1 MILYEM
7 IDFDVLRVI
16 WWALLG
22 VLLIGFA
29 LTDGFDMGVGAL
41 LPFVAKTDVERRMAI
56 NTVGPVWEG
65 NQVWFILGGGAIFA
79 AWPPLY
85 AVSFSG
91 FYLAMFVVLA
101 AFIVRPVAFKY
112 RSKREG
118 AAWRNGWDWA
128 LFVGGAVPSLLF
140 GVAVGNVLL
149 GVPFYL
155 TPDLMPMYDGN
166 FAIKF
171 LGLLRPF
178 ALLAGV
184 VSFSMLMMHGAA
196 WLTLKSEGQ
205 VAARAR
211 RIGTVAGL
219 VAMAGYALAGVWL
232 ALGGDGVALTNAVVP
247 NGPSNPLYSEV
258 TRGGSWM
265 SAYAARPW
273 IAIAPIMGFVGTAL
287 AVLGLRAGREVSTL
301 LWSKMGITGI
311 IASVG
316 LTMFPF
322 ILPSTVDPNSSLTV
336 WDASSSHQTLFIM
349 LVVTAIFM
357 PLILAYTA
365 WVYKVLWGKVTE
377 ADVTENADTV
387 Y

>member
-1 MILYEM
+1 MILYEL
-7 IDFDVLRVI
+7 IDYDILRVI

-41 LPFVAKTDVERRMAI
+41 LPFVAKTDVERRVAI

-112 RSKREG
+112 RSKRDG
-118 AAWRNGWDWA
+118 ATWRTRWDWA
-128 LFVGGAVPSLLF
+128 LFAGGAVPALLF

-155 TPDLMPMYDGN
+155 TEDLMPMYPGN

-171 LGLLRPF
+171 VGLLRPF

-184 VSFSMLMMHGAA
+184 VSLAMLLMHGAA
-196 WLTLKSEGQ
+196 WLSLKAEGV
-205 VAARAR
+205 VAERAR
-211 RIGTVAGL
+211 SIGIKAGL
-219 VAMAGYALAGVWL
+219 VAAAGYALAGLWL
-232 ALGGDGVALTNAVVP
+232 AIGVDGFALGEVAA

-258 TRGGSWM
+258 TRGGSWL
-265 SAYAARPW
+265 SAYAERPW
-273 IAIAPIMGFVGTAL
+273 IVIAPVMGFVGIAL
-287 AVLGLRAGREVSTL
+287 AVMGLRAGREVSTL
-301 LWSKMGITGI
+301 LWSKMGILGI
-311 IASVG
+311 ISSVG

-322 ILPSTVDPNSSLTV
+322 ILPSTIDPNSSLTV

-349 LVVTAIFM
+349 LVCTAIFM
-357 PLILAYTA
+357 PLILMYTA

-377 ADVTENADTV
+377 EQVTDNADTV